1 MTTTTTDVRVEAIR
15 DDKVIG
21 RGTCSSIDEC
31 MGDEEIVAA
40 LDAEKI
46 ETPASAV
53 RWARK
58 SERAWLD
65 RMLDARWGED
75 SDDELKI
82 SRDFDRR
89 CEEDPIPNEEE

>member
-1 MTTTTTDVRVEAIR
+1 MTTDVRVSAIR

-21 RGTCSSIDEC
+21 RGTCSSVDEC

-40 LDAEKI
+40 LDAEEI
-46 ETPASAV
+46 ETSVAAV

-65 RMLDARWGED
+65 RGLDQRWGAD
-75 SDDELKI
+75 DDEQLEM

-89 CEEDPIPNEEE
+89 CEEDPVPSEE